1 MEKQFSD
8 ADVNTIISVIRKSI
22 PGDTQFIML
31 EKEFEDSL
39 QNQSLATTRVVSQS
53 SLFQSALSERE
64 EYLGQRLSLYHRAP
78 EIYLHLTSVLNS
90 SSKTLKE
97 YAKVTRGST
106 TGNNAFFYL
115 NKDGDETSKIEEE
128 YLYDVL
134 RRSSECES
142 IRTSSSVRKLKLFS
156 CKESKEELQG
166 TQALKYIKKGEK
178 EEVHLGQTCDARAL
192 WYNVNPNAQAP
203 LLWME
208 TMGDS
213 HRVFQNDLDIFHSD
227 KFYGIYPTADCP
239 DTMKLCIWLN
249 STPIIL
255 HKLLVSFNS
264 LGLGALKSPVYE
276 VEAIPIPDLDSLDF
290 DEAALESFLNRKIND
305 VVSEMA
311 MSDRLK
317 LEKPIMKLLGI
328 SKEQENEMRQAVI
341 SLMSDRLGKASS

>member
-1 MEKQFSD
+1 
-8 ADVNTIISVIRKSI
+8 
-22 PGDTQFIML
+22 
-31 EKEFEDSL
+31 
-39 QNQSLATTRVVSQS
+39 
-53 SLFQSALSERE
+53 
-64 EYLGQRLSLYHRAP
+64 
-78 EIYLHLTSVLNS
+78 
-90 SSKTLKE
+90 
-97 YAKVTRGST
+97 
-106 TGNNAFFYL
+106 
-115 NKDGDETSKIEEE
+115 
-128 YLYDVL
+128 
-134 RRSSECES
+134 
-142 IRTSSSVRKLKLFS
+142 
-156 CKESKEELQG
+156 
-166 TQALKYIKKGEK
+166 
-178 EEVHLGQTCDARAL
+178 
-192 WYNVNPNAQAP
+192 
-203 LLWME
+203 
-208 TMGDS
+208 MGDS